1 MKIIILMLTLLSGG
15 LISYSQETT
24 QSSSLSGNSQSSPNL
39 QLRNTEATIVSNGL
53 GDTANLLKEI
63 GTLNTF
69 KYTFQSDKIL
79 ETGKVD
85 RWSVRLKQHFPQTI
99 DLQLTSSTQFVEVTL
114 SNTHSDHELLEIVQW
129 FNFLNYSI
137 TE

>member
-24 QSSSLSGNSQSSPNL
+24 QSSSLSGNSQSASNL

-114 SNTHSDHELLEIVQW
+114 SHTHSEQELLEIVQW
-129 FNFLNYSI
+129 FNFLDYSI

>member
-1 MKIIILMLTLLSGG
+1 MKIIILILTLLSGG
-15 LISYSQETT
+15 LISYG
-24 QSSSLSGNSQSSPNL
+24 QSNDKKSSLTNRSQSTAIQQPKSS
-39 QLRNTEATIVSNGL
+39 EAINSSNGL
-53 GDTANLLKEI
+53 GDTANLQKEV
-63 GTLNTF
+63 GALGVF
-69 KYTFQSDKIL
+69 KYSFQSDKIL

-114 SNTHSDHELLEIVQW
+114 INTHSEQELLEIVQW

-137 TE
+137 NE

>member
-79 ETGKVD
+79 ATGKVD

-114 SNTHSDHELLEIVQW
+114 INTHSEQELLEIVQW